1 MNNKC
6 QYEVRPIEPVK
17 INGITFTQADF
28 VCLARKLQ
36 EYMRITHFG
45 EPMEEAFLSGCC
57 NCPYGGKTGSNE
69 CAHITAMMD
78 LGRLTGTYFSLWEGK
93 NGGMDGLP
101 DEYKKP
107 KE

>member
-1 MNNKC
+1 MNNN
-6 QYEVRPIEPVK
+6 YEVQPIAPVT

-36 EYMRITHFG
+36 EYVRIVHFG
-45 EPMEEAFLSGCC
+45 EPIKDAFLASCC
-57 NCPYGGKTGSNE
+57 NCPYAIRGEKNE
-69 CAHITAMMD
+69 CAHLTAIMQ
-78 LGRLTGTYFSLWEGK
+78 LTKLTGTYFSFWEGK
-93 NGGMDGLP
+93 DGGMSGLP